1 MGLFGK
7 KEEENKETVE
17 EPEEDEENIYETN
30 INCSNCEKD
39 TTVEIPCGTKIKDY
53 IKGKKCKY
61 CECILQEDL
70 K

>member
-30 INCSNCEKD
+30 ITCSNCEKD
-39 TTVEIPCGTKIKDY
+39 TTVEIPCGNKIKDY